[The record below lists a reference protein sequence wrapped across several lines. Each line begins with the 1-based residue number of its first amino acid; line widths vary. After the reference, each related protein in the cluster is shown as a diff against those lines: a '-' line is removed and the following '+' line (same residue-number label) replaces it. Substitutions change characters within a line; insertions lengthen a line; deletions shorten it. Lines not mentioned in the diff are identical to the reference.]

1 MRGKNSRSQRS
12 DSNSAITSHN
22 SQSLM
27 IDILYKLPIKAP
39 VADVYRAISQQDQIN
54 HWWTRDV
61 KFSPLVGAI
70 AEFGFGRAG
79 MRMEIE
85 TLEPQSKMVWKAISG
100 PPHWSDTRVL
110 LNWSSLI
117 AGRCL
122 DSAISGLKNQF
133 GTRWPLPILA
143 GDFT

>member
-1 MRGKNSRSQRS
+1 
-12 DSNSAITSHN
+12 
-22 SQSLM
+22 M

-110 LNWSSLI
+110 FELEQVDSSAVLGFSHI
-117 AGRCL
+117 GFKESVRNEVA
-122 DSAISGLKNQF
+122 STN
-133 GTRWPLPILA
+133 TRWGFYLISLKSYLENGKGTPNPDDA
-143 GDFT
+143 AFWS